1 MQKRNEKCNSRQSPS
16 TLQVLKGREQLA
28 KENENLWPEVLEEI
42 RYVYCPRAKRY
53 KHLEQEH

>member
-1 MQKRNEKCNSRQSPS
+1 MKKCNSRQSPS

-28 KENENLWPEVLEEI
+28 KENENLWPEVLEENQI
-42 RYVYCPRAKRY
+42 CFFVPEAKRY